1 MRGGQVIG
9 AGDLPGQ
16 AVLPV
21 VLVRDQR
28 QINRL
33 AVDGEGV
40 ATKLNVARA
49 AARRQLAR
57 IAHGAHG
64 LLLRGLQAGGQVVG
78 GHGRAQA
85 AQLGDLLAQLGQ
97 HGVGGEVAV
106 HLRQFGH
113 AGDAARHA
121 VQNAPSRIGQRL
133 GAALARIQQALAAR
147 GQRLINRF
155 ALGGDVFEKV
165 LLLGKAGFDFFKL
178 RQQAGERV
186 VALLGRVGQLQRV
199 FDGLGEQLEL
209 RTKFGPLLG
218 RA

>member
-1 MRGGQVIG
+1 MIRIR
-9 AGDLPGQ
+9 DLT
-16 AVLPV
+16 LPV
-21 VLVRDQR
+21 GQEQTSLLYLAAQALHVTPGAVGQQISKLEAWLGAPLFVRGVR
-28 QINRL
+28 QIEPTAEAQHYW
-33 AVDGEGV
+33 AV
-40 ATKLNVARA
+40 
-49 AARRQLAR
+49 
-57 IAHGAHG
+57 
-64 LLLRGLQAGGQVVG
+64 
-78 GHGRAQA
+78 
-85 AQLGDLLAQLGQ
+85 
-97 HGVGGEVAV
+97 
-106 HLRQFGH
+106 
-113 AGDAARHA
+113 
-121 VQNAPSRIGQRL
+121 VQP
-133 GAALARIQQALAAR
+133 ALARIQQALAAR